1 MKNHISNFRDQGFNI
16 LTKQQLLNETANQYS
31 EELGKERS
39 QNLWLKLFKESLND
53 IDLPLTKE
61 LIEPVK
67 RHFSNCLDKSSDD
80 NEIFNKW
87 KKKCIEDFRIDPIIK
102 APIIK
107 LMIENKEDLP
117 KSIKHYAKSDN
128 AEIKNLKV
136 NDIYKNLLK
145 ENIAQRDIK
154 AAHRQQEMEEAKRPH
169 EKAYKRYIEAEASK
183 KTLDDIKKTLD
194 SHFTKKQSSPNIGP
208 NLKKQESNK
217 SNTR

>member
-1 MKNHISNFRDQGFNI
+1 M
-16 LTKQQLLNETANQYS
+16 A
-31 EELGKERS
+31 
-39 QNLWLKLFKESLND
+39 KLFKESLND
-53 IDLPLTKE
+53 IDLPLTK
-61 LIEPVK
+61 EPVK

-117 KSIKHYAKSDN
+117 KSIKYYAKSDN

-154 AAHRQQEMEEAKRPH
+154 AAHRQQEMEEAKRSH

-194 SHFTKKQSSPNIGP
+194 SHFTTKQSSPNIGP